1 MDSNKDINKIFIY
14 LFILNIVIRA
24 MQVVIKCYRLEYSL
38 EFIAIP
44 AHTIP
49 ANKHN
54 ED

>member
-1 MDSNKDINKIFIY
+1 MDSNKDINKIF
-14 LFILNIVIRA
+14 FFFFLNIVIRA